1 MDEGEDAVEDALLV
15 PDDAAPD
22 DDALEVPFELLL
34 LSDDPSELEVSFA
47 PPVREV
53 PPVLTQ

>member
-1 MDEGEDAVEDALLV
+1 MDEGEDAVEEALLV